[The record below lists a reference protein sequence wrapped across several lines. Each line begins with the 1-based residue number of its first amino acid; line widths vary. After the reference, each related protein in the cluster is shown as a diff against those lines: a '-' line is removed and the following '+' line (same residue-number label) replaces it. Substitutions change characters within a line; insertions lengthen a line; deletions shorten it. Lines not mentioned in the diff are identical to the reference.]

1 MPAFSTSDILDAV
14 DRRLQDVAEAQSP
27 TRQAIVLSEAVMWL
41 WMLGD
46 AFKALALVV
55 GENRA
60 RLNGLFFARHKGLHD
75 AIALSSVSDKLGDY
89 LTEMLGSPVWS
100 GLPPARTNAKNQ
112 REEAD
117 YRRVLEGRLVL
128 DTLHP
133 LVAALRAAGV

>member
-1 MPAFSTSDILDAV
+1 M
-14 DRRLQDVAEAQSP
+14 RLTVGVQDVAEAQSP

-55 GENRA
+55 GDDRA
-60 RLNGLFFARHKGLHD
+60 RLNGLFFARDKGLHD
-75 AIALSSVSDKLGDY
+75 AIALSSVSDQLSDY
-89 LTEMLGSPVWS
+89 LTEMLGSPVWAK
-100 GLPPARTNAKNQ
+100 LPPARSHTKNQ
-112 REEAD
+112 QEEAD

-133 LVAALRAAGV
+133 LVAALRAAGL